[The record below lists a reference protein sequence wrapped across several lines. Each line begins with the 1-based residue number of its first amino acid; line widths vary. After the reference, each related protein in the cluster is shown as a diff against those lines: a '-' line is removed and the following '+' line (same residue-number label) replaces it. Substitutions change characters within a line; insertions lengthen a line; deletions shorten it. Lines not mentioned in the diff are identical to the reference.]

1 MISFKVFVSASCDT
15 QCRRVIYDFKSV
27 TVSDSRIQT
36 FMSYTHNFTNP
47 YFKPFVILITLSTK
61 SSLYRENNIKKL
73 YREILVESILSVTL
87 IIILMEETKMHFYS
101 WVIKKY
107 KIENSMKGVLARS
120 MKASRGE
127 YPAQRSLS
135 TQRRYLI
142 NCCNASDSC
151 LKAFDE
157 LVVEYERENH

>member
-1 MISFKVFVSASCDT
+1 
-15 QCRRVIYDFKSV
+15 
-27 TVSDSRIQT
+27 
-36 FMSYTHNFTNP
+36 
-47 YFKPFVILITLSTK
+47 
-61 SSLYRENNIKKL
+61 
-73 YREILVESILSVTL
+73 
-87 IIILMEETKMHFYS
+87 MHFYS